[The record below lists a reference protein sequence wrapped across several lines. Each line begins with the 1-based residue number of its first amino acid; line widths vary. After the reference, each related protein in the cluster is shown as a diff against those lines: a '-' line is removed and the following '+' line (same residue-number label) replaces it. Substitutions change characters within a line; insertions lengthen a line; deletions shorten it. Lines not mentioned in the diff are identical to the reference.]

1 MGGVAESA
9 ILHFATGAELP
20 GFSGFMVNG
29 KGLKEGQDG
38 RLQTE
43 KRRCSL
49 VGPVADE
56 ATKARK
62 GFCANVAQDETTHDG

>member
-1 MGGVAESA
+1 MEEQIPIIHQQIPKSQ
-9 ILHFATGAELP
+9 P
-20 GFSGFMVNG
+20 S
-29 KGLKEGQDG
+29 LKEGQDG

-56 ATKARK
+56 AKKARK
-62 GFCANVAQDETTHDG
+62 GFYANVAQDETTHDGQVFTP